1 MLEHIC
7 RAHIKHLPWI
17 VSILAE
23 LQGVA
28 RSQVP
33 TVHKK
38 CHIHLINTSFALIK
52 SPQVVLGTYY
62 RCAARHGNWKTQIG
76 LWWKSPIQTW
86 IFNFHSTPL
95 VIRLIARKRRPYLG
109 LRSGHIW
116 EEGWGIAGHS
126 TMDFIAHA
134 VSSTSLLRKWDQ
146 EQHNITFAQQA
157 TISYNHRA
165 RRPTP
170 VFYRL

>member
-1 MLEHIC
+1 MSWWGHCRRGRQFSVPPQISLTSTSPLGPVQGTLLQYFCLSRLSLHGFPHWTSQLISYLHGSNCQKVETVSPQYSTFNNRWPYSQPRQAVILCCQVLEHIC

-33 TVHKK
+33 TVHEK

-62 RCAARHGNWKTQIG
+62 RCAAWHGNWKTQIG
-76 LWWKSPIQTW
+76 L
-86 IFNFHSTPL
+86 
-95 VIRLIARKRRPYLG
+95 
-109 LRSGHIW
+109 
-116 EEGWGIAGHS
+116 
-126 TMDFIAHA
+126 
-134 VSSTSLLRKWDQ
+134 
-146 EQHNITFAQQA
+146 
-157 TISYNHRA
+157 
-165 RRPTP
+165 
-170 VFYRL
+170 